1 MSYRVVNNFLSGRAV
16 DDLSTFLDESKFW
29 ESFSDRECTKRE
41 AFNFT
46 LKLDELPGFLTEFKS
61 LRHNLYHFVAI
72 RTYKSGSIDEHI
84 DFALGEQLIHNQGML
99 ISKPETVV
107 YYETIDPDMKGGE
120 LIIGDDTFKPVENTA
135 VIMSPGTPH
144 AVTAIEETTKPRV
157 VLVCERYRVLSKYL
171 KNIETPEYKKG

>member
-1 MSYRVVNNFLSGRAV
+1 MTYQVLNNFLNDKEIER
-16 DDLSTFLDESKFW
+16 LSTFLDESKFW
-29 ESFSDRECTKRE
+29 ESFSAHEKTARD

-46 LKLDELPGFLTEFKS
+46 LRADELPDFLTKFKS
-61 LRHNLYHFVAI
+61 PKHNLYHFVAI

-84 DFALGEQLIHNQGML
+84 DFALGEQLIHDRGML

-120 LIIGDDTFKPVENTA
+120 LVISGDIFKPVENTA
-135 VIMSPGTPH
+135 VIMAPNTTH
-144 AVTAIEETTKPRV
+144 AVTAIEEAVKPRV

-171 KNIETPEYKKG
+171 NDIETPNYQKG